1 MIDDI
6 DYLRDNSEKDT
17 ALIFVD
23 SKKRDYATYPTPSH
37 YSMSFEQSFKN
48 VFSVEIVD
56 ASIPT
61 TMYGVDIY
69 NNYLWLTLVGRPKE
83 STSDLVAFIT
93 ELADCQF
100 FINKF
105 KLPEE
110 YFFAV
115 CDESHLEGIPI
126 ENPDLSNYVIA
137 IKNSI
142 ENSSIILHTNETE
155 SDFYIFSYKMVDYA
169 IKKIPA
175 NESIISIIKTKNF
188 YIQGNNIIYYTFQYT
203 SKQTYEIIID
213 GDLFWVNVINYRI
226 QFPIGNYNASDFR
239 SELNKILNNTLNIFV
254 ESLGGQDNRQSK
266 YKFYSNSSLI
276 LIDGSVGSL
285 DFILGYD
292 LYPKNTDEDLYVPFK
307 VGDNSH
313 VFMAKYVTREQ
324 AWALVSPGIL
334 NLSGERF
341 LILRCPEI
349 EGHLY
354 GSHAYVSNTTGIGMF
369 KLAAAQNEITN
380 LRWDFSTLIRKPIH
394 PIGKLSKVTFRFELP
409 NGNLYDFKGVNHQ
422 FMLAIKFYVPSQKRM
437 FNKSIL
443 NPNYNPNLV
452 EYITKEKGIKAKEM
466 SDNEEDVDDDE
477 TYNYYRKQLEE
488 EEEDDDSE

>member
-17 ALIFVD
+17 ALIFID
-23 SKKRDYATYPTPSH
+23 SKKRDYATFPTPSH
-37 YSMSFEQSFKN
+37 YSVSFEQCFKN

-69 NNYLWLTLVGRPKE
+69 NRNLWLTIVGRPKE
-83 STSDLVAFIT
+83 STSDLVAYIN

-100 FINKF
+100 FIDKF
-105 KLPEE
+105 KLVEE
-110 YFFAV
+110 HFFTI
-115 CDESHLEGIPI
+115 CDETHLEGIPI
-126 ENPDLSNYVIA
+126 ENPEVSNYVIA
-137 IKNSI
+137 LRYTI
-142 ENSSIILHTNETE
+142 ENSSIIYYTNESE
-155 SDFYIFSYKMVDYA
+155 NDFFLFTFKMINYA

-175 NESIISIIKTKNF
+175 NETLINIIITQNYF
-188 YIQGNNIIYYTFQYT
+188 IQGNNVIYYTFQYT
-203 SKQTYEIIID
+203 TKQIYDIIVD
-213 GDLFWVNVINYRI
+213 GDLFWVNVINHRI
-226 QFPIGNYNASDFR
+226 DFPIGNYSVSDFR

-266 YKFYSNSSLI
+266 YKFYSNSSLM

-285 DFILGYD
+285 DFVLGYD
-292 LYPKNTDEDLYVPFK
+292 LYPKDTDSDLYVPFK
-307 VGDNSH
+307 VGDNSR
-313 VFMAKYVTREQ
+313 VFMAKYVAREQ
-324 AWALVSPGIL
+324 AWAIVSPGIL

-349 EGHLY
+349 ESHLY
-354 GSHAYVSNTTGIGMF
+354 GSYAYVSNTTGIGMF

-409 NGNLYDFKGVNHQ
+409 SGNLYDFKGVNHQ
-422 FMLAIKFYVPSQKRM
+422 FMLAIKFYVPSQKRV

-466 SDNEEDVDDDE
+466 SDNEEDVDDEE

-488 EEEDDDSE
+488 DEDSE